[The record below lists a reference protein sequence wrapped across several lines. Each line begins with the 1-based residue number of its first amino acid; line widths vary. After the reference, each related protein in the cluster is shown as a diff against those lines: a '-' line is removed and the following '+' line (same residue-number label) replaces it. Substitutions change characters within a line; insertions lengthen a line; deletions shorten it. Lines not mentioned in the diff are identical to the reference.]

1 MKKFT
6 KIGLHTLIATTVL
19 LLTAL
24 TFFGI
29 RQAWVNRQIERQWQ
43 AALPNSPALTETS
56 ALEILPLYEEAR
68 ASDEFVSGHGVSYL
82 VRTDF
87 ATVLLDVGHHP
98 DQSVTMPMVQNMQT
112 LGIKP
117 DNIDALVISHPHPDH
132 LGGVNA
138 WRENTI
144 SFGKSTGDF
153 EEMEIYVPTEINYP
167 NVVVS
172 RQPVLVSPDVA
183 TTGVIAYP
191 EVFPLSLYQPKGVEQ
206 ALVVHVTGEGLVLI
220 TGCGH
225 PGLEKL
231 IARAEALYQHPV
243 IGVVGGLHY
252 GDAEAPDLADP
263 IQYLQSRQPT
273 LVAVSP
279 HDSGAAALDAFSA
292 SFVEAYY
299 TLQVGQ
305 PIQFP

>member
-6 KIGLHTLIATTVL
+6 KICLYALIAVAVL
-19 LLTAL
+19 LLAAL
-24 TFFGI
+24 TFFGT
-29 RQAWVNRQIERQWQ
+29 RQVLVKRQIESQWT
-43 AALPNSPALTETS
+43 ADLPNAPALAPTS
-56 ALEILPLYEEAR
+56 ELEILPLYEKAR
-68 ASDEFVSGHGVSYL
+68 VSDVFVSGHGVSYL
-82 VRTDF
+82 VKTDS
-87 ATVLLDVGHHP
+87 ATVLLDVGHNP
-98 DQSVTMPMVQNMQT
+98 DQSVTTPMVQNMQT
-112 LGIKP
+112 LEIKP
-117 DNIDALVISHPHPDH
+117 DDIDALVISHPHPDH

-144 SFGKSTGDF
+144 SFGKSAGDF
-153 EEMEIYVPTEINYP
+153 KDMKIYVPTEINYP

-172 RQPVLVSPDVA
+172 HEPLLISPDVA
-183 TTGVIAYP
+183 TTDVIAYP

-206 ALVVHVTGEGLVLI
+206 ALVVHVAGEGLVLI

-252 GDAEAPDLADP
+252 GDAEASDLTDP
-263 IQYLQSRQPT
+263 IQYLQSRQPK

-279 HDSGAAALDAFSA
+279 HDSGAAALDAFSV
-292 SFVEAYY
+292 SFAESYH

-305 PIQFP
+305 SIRFP